1 MSGRAPTLAAPTR
14 RRLQPGRSATAAR
27 QQLLRRIGAR
37 FDVVTETLRVGP
49 LALPFTRIV
58 DPDRVL
64 DDVAAEEDR
73 LEKVSGRRT
82 AGEYLRLPY
91 WAEMWD
97 SAMGVAQLLVSPK
110 NEDGGRRIEDGED
123 AAITTSSSILHSRS
137 PFSSARSTILDAP
150 SSLASSN
157 VLDLGCGM
165 GLTGTV
171 AAALGARVLF
181 ADLETPP
188 LLFAQLNSL
197 PWADRVRTRQLD
209 WRTDRLGERFDLI
222 IGSDVL
228 YERKQWEHLEPFW
241 RAHLAPG
248 GSVLLGEPGRPTGKA
263 FPEWI
268 TSRGWR
274 LRHQTQSVATQPD
287 PIQIFLLLRPFP
299 ARGQRFSGQTSD

>member
-1 MSGRAPTLAAPTR
+1 MTVTPPWARASA
-14 RRLQPGRSATAAR
+14 SATAPAIRPRRRERPPTPSAR
-27 QQLLRRIGAR
+27 HHLLRRIGAR
-37 FDVVTETLRVGP
+37 FHVVTETVRVGR
-49 LALPFTRIV
+49 LTFPFTRIA

-73 LEKVSGRRT
+73 LEKVRGRRT
-82 AGEYLRLPY
+82 DGEYLRLPY
-91 WAEMWD
+91 WAELWD
-97 SAMGVAQLLVSPK
+97 SAAGVAEFLVK
-110 NEDGGRRIEDGED
+110 QYEDGQWRLQDGED
-123 AAITTSSSILHSRS
+123 RPASIPSPDLSPSSSS
-137 PFSSARSTILDAP
+137 PQPT
-150 SSLASSN
+150 

-188 LLFAQLNSL
+188 LLFARLNSL
-197 PWADRVRTRQLD
+197 PWAGRVHTRQLD

-228 YERKQWEHLEPFW
+228 YERKQWENLEPFW

-248 GSVLLGEPGRPTGKA
+248 GTVLLGEPGRPTGKA

-268 TSRGWR
+268 TSRGWH
-274 LRHQTQSVATQPD
+274 LRRETQPVPTQPD
-287 PIQIFLLLRPFP
+287 PIQLFVLTPGVSEALQR
-299 ARGQRFSGQTSD
+299 RG